1 MKINNRVDKPTNN
14 NNLCCKNKSILF
26 FPYTF
31 LVGVK
36 ESIGNKEINRGKE
49 VAEN

>member
-1 MKINNRVDKPTNN
+1 VKISNRVDKPTNN
-14 NNLCCKNKSILF
+14 NLCCKSKSILS